1 MKLEDGKRSSTDSR
15 ANRKSARTETQAANH
30 PTESTA
36 DTERQMEEVVEQEN
50 LMTALKKVRSNKG
63 AAGVDGMTVDD
74 LRAHL
79 KEHWPA
85 IRESLLAGTYKPM
98 PVKRVEIPKPDGSGV
113 RKLGIPTVLDRFI
126 QQAVLQVLQPRWD
139 PTFSASSFG
148 FRSGRSTHDAIARAQ
163 EYISQGDAWVVD
175 IDLEKFFDR
184 VNHDRLMGQVAKRV
198 KDKRML
204 KLLRAFL
211 NAGVM
216 ENGLVSP
223 TVEGTPQGGPL
234 SPLLSNLVLDELD
247 KELERRGHRFVRY
260 ADDCNIYV
268 RSKQASLR
276 VMESISN
283 FIHKRLKLRVNSS
296 KSAAAKAGL
305 RKFLGFRIS
314 GMAKPLRRIA
324 PESLE
329 RFKTKIRELTKRT
342 KGRSV
347 ERLVK
352 EDLAPYLRGWG
363 NYYNFCETPKVLKHL
378 DSWIRR
384 RLRSYLW
391 KQWHHKSGRYRA
403 LRKLGVPEIYA
414 KHLSGWRAG
423 PWQASHSR
431 IMRLA
436 APVSYFCSLGLPTLY
451 VEPNA

>member
-1 MKLEDGKRSSTDSR
+1 MNLEDTERSSTDNR
-15 ANRKSARTETQAANH
+15 QHRKSARTGSSSAAH

-36 DTERQMEEVVEQEN
+36 DTERMMEEVVERNN
-50 LMTALKKVRSNKG
+50 LMAALKKVRSNKG
-63 AAGVDGMTVDD
+63 APGVDGMTVHK
-74 LRAHL
+74 LGSHL
-79 KEHWPA
+79 KERWPA
-85 IRESLLAGTYKPM
+85 IRESLLAGTYKPQ

-148 FRSGRSTHDAIARAQ
+148 FRPGRGAHDAIAQAQ
-163 EYISQGDAWVVD
+163 EHIAQGYAWVVD

-184 VNHDRLMGQVAKRV
+184 VNHDRLMSRIAERV

-204 KLLRAFL
+204 RLLRSFL

-216 ENGLVSP
+216 ENGLVSL

-234 SPLLSNLVLDELD
+234 SPILSNLVLDELD
-247 KELERRGHRFVRY
+247 KELERREHRFVRY

-268 RSKQASLR
+268 RSKQASER
-276 VMESISN
+276 VMESITC
-283 FIHKRLKLRVNSS
+283 FITKRLKLRVNGS
-296 KSAAAKAGL
+296 KSATARAGV

-314 GMAKPLRRIA
+314 GNTTPKRRIA
-324 PESLE
+324 EESLE
-329 RFKTKIRELTKRT
+329 RFETRIRELTSRT
-342 KGRSV
+342 RGRSI
-347 ERLVK
+347 ERLIR
-352 EDLAPYLRGWG
+352 EELAPYIRGWG
-363 NYYNFCETPKVLKHL
+363 NYFGFCETPMVLKHL

-391 KQWHHKSGRYRA
+391 KQWKHGQGRYKA
-403 LRKLGVPEIYA
+403 LCKLGIPHA
-414 KHLSGWRAG
+414 LARRLSGWRAG

-431 IMRLA
+431 VMNVA
-436 APVSYFCSLGLPTLY
+436 TPESYFRSLGLPRLY
-451 VEPNA
+451 IVPNA